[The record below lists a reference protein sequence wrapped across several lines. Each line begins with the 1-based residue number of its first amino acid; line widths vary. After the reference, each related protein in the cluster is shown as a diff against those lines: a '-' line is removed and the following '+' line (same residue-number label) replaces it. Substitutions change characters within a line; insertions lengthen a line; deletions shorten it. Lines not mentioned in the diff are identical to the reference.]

1 MTMLNFMVLSNK
13 KDEVIWGD
21 NPNDSYY
28 ITSGYNSLWSLREK
42 PPWVKA
48 WLPGLIPKINSFY
61 QLALQ
66 DKILTKDNL
75 IK

>member
-1 MTMLNFMVLSNK
+1 MVLRNN

-48 WLPGLIPKINSFY
+48 WLPGLIPKINIFY
-61 QLALQ
+61 WLVL
-66 DKILTKDNL
+66 
-75 IK
+75 